1 MFENIFKHKK
11 NIPEKLE
18 AYGFQKINNVF
29 QYSTSILDSEFL
41 LQITIKK
48 SIVPDTK
55 LIEAATGEEY
65 ILYKTEAAGEFV
77 GEIRMAVAEVLQDIA
92 DKCYETEI
100 FKSKQALEVI
110 SYIRQKYGDELE
122 FLWERLSDNAVWRR
136 KDNDKWYGV
145 LLSLPRRKLGI
156 KSDEIVEIIDLKGE
170 PEALKS
176 LIDNKHYYPG
186 WHMNKKHWY
195 TIILDGSVS
204 LDEICHR
211 IDASYLLANS
221 ERQ

>member
-1 MFENIFKHKK
+1 M
-11 NIPEKLE
+11 
-18 AYGFQKINNVF
+18 
-29 QYSTSILDSEFL
+29 
-41 LQITIKK
+41 
-48 SIVPDTK
+48 
-55 LIEAATGEEY
+55 
-65 ILYKTEAAGEFV
+65 
-77 GEIRMAVAEVLQDIA
+77 AEVLQDIA

-100 FKSKQALEVI
+100 FKSKQALEII